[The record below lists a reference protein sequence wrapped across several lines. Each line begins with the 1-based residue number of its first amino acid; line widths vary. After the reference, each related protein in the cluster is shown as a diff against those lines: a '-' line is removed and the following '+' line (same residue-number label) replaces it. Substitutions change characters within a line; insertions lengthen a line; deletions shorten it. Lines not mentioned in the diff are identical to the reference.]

1 MMLSRFIL
9 SKLNIILVSF
19 AGLFLVSYV
28 LFSGLST
35 SLDFKMDKL
44 SKKQNEAREA
54 YEQALSTL
62 AQAESKDALLAAS
75 AGLNMTEVTL
85 ANGYIDIRPET
96 LSSAATL
103 AKRP

>member
-1 MMLSRFIL
+1 MSRFIL
-9 SKLNIILVSF
+9 NKLNIILVSF

-44 SKKQNEAREA
+44 AKKQNETHEE
-54 YEQALSTL
+54 YEQSLSTL
-62 AQAESKDALLAAS
+62 AQAESKEVLLAAG

-96 LSSAATL
+96 LNSIGTL
-103 AKRP
+103 ANRP